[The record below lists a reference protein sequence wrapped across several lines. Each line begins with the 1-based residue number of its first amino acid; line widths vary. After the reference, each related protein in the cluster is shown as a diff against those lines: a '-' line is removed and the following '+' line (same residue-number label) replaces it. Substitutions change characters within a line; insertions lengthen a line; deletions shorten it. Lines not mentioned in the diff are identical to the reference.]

1 MQLQFPRK
9 LEQKMKIYTFS
20 ECSDGGPAAAKK
32 STQSEVKSHEILLG
46 NNLNGHESE
55 AAVQATPGAQG
66 SKFSSLQRGTSTTE
80 GARREKIKPNAD
92 KWHFS
97 TLPRKQSET
106 ESIETIN

>member
-9 LEQKMKIYTFS
+9 LEQEMKIYTFS
-20 ECSDGGPAAAKK
+20 GCSDGGPAAAKK

-46 NNLNGHESE
+46 NNLNGHETG
-55 AAVQATPGAQG
+55 AVPQSALGN
-66 SKFSSLQRGTSTTE
+66 KFSTLQRGASITTAE
-80 GARREKIKPNAD
+80 GARREKMKPNTD

>member
-9 LEQKMKIYTFS
+9 LEQEMKICKYTFS

-46 NNLNGHESE
+46 NNLNGHESG
-55 AAVQATPGAQG
+55 ASGQGAQG
-66 SKFSSLQRGTSTTE
+66 SKFSSLQRGVSTLE
-80 GARREKIKPNAD
+80 GARREKMKPNTD